1 MRTASTVPPLLR
13 GFMKYVSPAIT
24 SAIGPMKAG
33 FVQVPMTAMVM
44 ATPFRMAIASSR
56 KDSYSDVYSGKA
68 LLLGRVAQILA
79 MAATRGTTE
88 LGRAGVEHRVLTYAY
103 RSGGSAGEKAAEAL
117 DVAPERMLKSL
128 VARAGEELVFA
139 LVPVSG
145 ELSLK
150 KLAAAAGSKSAA
162 MATPADAE
170 RATGYQVGG
179 ISPLGSRRRLP
190 VFVEQAAVAHPQVF
204 VNGGGRGVIVELAAA
219 DLIALT
225 EATAADL
232 TVT

>member
-1 MRTASTVPPLLR
+1 
-13 GFMKYVSPAIT
+13 
-24 SAIGPMKAG
+24 
-33 FVQVPMTAMVM
+33 
-44 ATPFRMAIASSR
+44 
-56 KDSYSDVYSGKA
+56 
-68 LLLGRVAQILA
+68 

-88 LGRAGVEHRVLTYAY
+88 LRRAGVEHRVRTYAY
-103 RSGGSAGEKAAEAL
+103 QPGGSAGEEAAETL
-117 DVAPERMLKSL
+117 GVAPERMLKSL
-128 VARAGEELVFA
+128 VARAGERLVFA

-190 VFVEQAAVAHPQVF
+190 VFVERATIAYPRVC

-219 DLIALT
+219 DLMALT
-225 EATAADL
+225 SATAADL
-232 TVT
+232 SA